1 MRQNWK
7 FQYPAREVADAAAA
21 KRANHADRLA
31 WWEQKQRELIAEVR
45 EKGLEVEESLAAV
58 YSSSAAPHGARLV
71 VKDDYQ
77 TKLNECYSK
86 IKAHAKLNECHSKIK
101 AHGAK
106 VREYDGWVQFLRNR
120 TDAVDLDCDDYLF
133 FYGE

>member
-21 KRANHADRLA
+21 KRARHAERLA
-31 WWEQKQRELIAEVR
+31 WWEQQQKSLIAEVR

-58 YSSSAAPHGARLV
+58 YASSAAPHGARLV

-77 TKLNECYSK
+77 TKLNECHMK
-86 IKAHAKLNECHSKIK
+86 IKLHSAKT
-101 AHGAK
+101 
-106 VREYDGWVQFLRNR
+106 REYDGWVQFLSIR
-120 TDAVDLDCDDYLF
+120 TDAIELDCDDYLF
-133 FYGE
+133 FYGD

>member
-21 KRANHADRLA
+21 KRAHHADRLA

-58 YSSSAAPHGARLV
+58 YSSSAAPHGARLM

-77 TKLNECYSK
+77 TKLNEC
-86 IKAHAKLNECHSKIK
+86 HGKIK

-106 VREYDGWVQFLRNR
+106 MREYDGWVQFLRNR